1 MTSIGRGIV
10 FTRPIVLP
18 LVGLIAGELVKHR
31 SQSESYT
38 NPGRNVLHARPEGKT
53 QEQAYGDVAGERA
66 VFCFSVFHDSKTV
79 VNG

>member
-10 FTRPIVLP
+10 FTFPIVLP
-18 LVGLIAGELVKHR
+18 LVGLVAGELVKHR
-31 SQSESYT
+31 SQSKTYA
-38 NPGRNVLHARPEGKT
+38 NPGRNVFHACPQGKA
-53 QEQAYGDVAGERA
+53 QKQAYGDVACERS

>member
-18 LVGLIAGELVKHR
+18 LVGLVAGELVKHR
-31 SQSESYT
+31 SQSETYA
-38 NPGRNVLHARPEGKT
+38 NPGRNILHARPQGEAQK
-53 QEQAYGDVAGERA
+53 QAYGDVAGESP

-79 VNG
+79 VKG

>member
-18 LVGLIAGELVKHR
+18 LVGLVAGELVKHR
-31 SQSESYT
+31 SQSETYA
-38 NPGRNVLHARPEGKT
+38 NPGRNILHARPEGKA
-53 QEQAYGDVAGERA
+53 QEHAYGDVAGERS